1 MAKTK
6 KTPELEYRILVTP
19 QLNELRQIHTTL
31 FLIETTKYFASFQ
44 YELSVSEQ
52 RTGRN
57 IRYKVLGLKAPQLS
71 LPAAGHA
78 QFRREYEDLQGTYQ
92 VTIEGLDKRECTFT
106 VSINS
111 DKVRVT
117 RAPAGGFVEVFDD
130 TDLWVK
136 HS

>member
-1 MAKTK
+1 MAKAK
-6 KTPELEYRILVTP
+6 KAPELEYRILITP
-19 QLNELRQIHTTL
+19 QFNELRQIHTTL
-31 FLIETTKYFASFQ
+31 FLIETTKYFASFR

-52 RTGRN
+52 RTGKN
-57 IRYKVLGLKAPQLS
+57 LRYKVLGLKAPQLS

-111 DKVRVT
+111 DRVRVT
-117 RAPAGGFVEVFDD
+117 KVPTGEFVEVFDD
-130 TDLWVK
+130 TNLWMK